1 MIYVLVFKRKSI
13 INVDKEIYFYPS
25 QLNQLIV
32 MSIFP
37 SVVHSLVK
45 QLSEDRSK
53 SQLVL
58 LRRQGILLVVL
69 VLFSLRVY
77 PGMPTKGS
85 NHEYLIFPFSPNSF
99 GFVGPVGK
107 II

>member
-37 SVVHSLVK
+37 SVRSFSCKTAKRGSFKISACLAQTPRYTSCRPCIIFTSSLPWNAN
-45 QLSEDRSK
+45 E
-53 SQLVL
+53 
-58 LRRQGILLVVL
+58 
-69 VLFSLRVY
+69 
-77 PGMPTKGS
+77 
-85 NHEYLIFPFSPNSF
+85 
-99 GFVGPVGK
+99 GK
-107 II
+107 

>member
-37 SVVHSLVK
+37 SV
-45 QLSEDRSK
+45 RS
-53 SQLVL
+53 
-58 LRRQGILLVVL
+58 
-69 VLFSLRVY
+69 FSCK
-77 PGMPTKGS
+77 TA
-85 NHEYLIFPFSPNSF
+85 
-99 GFVGPVGK
+99 
-107 II
+107 